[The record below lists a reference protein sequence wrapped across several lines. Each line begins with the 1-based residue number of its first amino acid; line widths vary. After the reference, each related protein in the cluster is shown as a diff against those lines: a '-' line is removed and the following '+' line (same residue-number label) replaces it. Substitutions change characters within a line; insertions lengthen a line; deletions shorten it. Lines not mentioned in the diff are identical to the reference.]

1 VTCEAAQAGIGPT
14 GLVALEQIP
23 AGRAR
28 CYISPT
34 GLTLVRMPIGRSV
47 DAERV

>member
-1 VTCEAAQAGIGPT
+1 MGPT
-14 GLVALEQIP
+14 ALVALEQIP

-47 DAERV
+47 DAEHI